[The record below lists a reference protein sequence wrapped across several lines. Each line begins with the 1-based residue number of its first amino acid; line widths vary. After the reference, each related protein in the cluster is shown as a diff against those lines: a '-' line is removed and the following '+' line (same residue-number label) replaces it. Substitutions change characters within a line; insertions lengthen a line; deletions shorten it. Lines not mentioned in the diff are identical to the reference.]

1 MGNVLRDQHCV
12 NMKCMYKCRLI
23 PCLLGHK
30 VSIKL
35 YKHVSTCR
43 YNKILMKCWK
53 IDPELR
59 PDFNELKNIIEAEL
73 RWIPQVWETH
83 F

>member
-1 MGNVLRDQHCV
+1 
-12 NMKCMYKCRLI
+12 
-23 PCLLGHK
+23 
-30 VSIKL
+30 
-35 YKHVSTCR
+35 
-43 YNKILMKCWK
+43 MKCWK